1 MTSTSMFISAAFSD
15 LASRLLLK
23 SGLNNAFSCR
33 LSLESTDESIEESVD
48 CLCRYRRVCRY
59 QCFSE
64 AGSQPQ
70 SKRSLVSLEVTS
82 GGADCGTCESGEDC
96 DSSKTGEEARR
107 ASKAS
112 RTIGEYI
119 VS

>member
-1 MTSTSMFISAAFSD
+1 MD
-15 LASRLLLK
+15 
-23 SGLNNAFSCR
+23 
-33 LSLESTDESIEESVD
+33 ESVD
-48 CLCRYRRVCRY
+48 CLCRYRRVWRY

-70 SKRSLVSLEVTS
+70 LKSSLVSSVEVTY
-82 GGADCGTCESGEDC
+82 GGADCGISKSGEDC
-96 DSSKTGEEARR
+96 DSSSRGDEARR

-119 VS
+119 ISR